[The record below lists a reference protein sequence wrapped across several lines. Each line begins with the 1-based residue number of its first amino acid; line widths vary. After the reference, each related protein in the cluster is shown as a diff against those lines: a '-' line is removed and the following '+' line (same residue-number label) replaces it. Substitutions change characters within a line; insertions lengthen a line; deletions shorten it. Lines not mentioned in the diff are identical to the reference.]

1 MNDIHGF
8 FFVPPIENNYIGH
21 QFAEIYR
28 DRIYA
33 PFVEGKTDMTILD
46 IGANIGATAYYFSRY
61 AKTVYAVEPSLEQFD
76 ILARMIAFNKIKNIV
91 PVNKA
96 IYIKN
101 GTFPLFHNKN
111 KTMYSLHQNVN
122 DNSSPSE
129 DVETITI
136 QGLMDTNKIDEVDLM
151 KLDVE
156 GSEVEI
162 LSSTSFKEV
171 ASRIKTIITERHAWS
186 GRHENQLIDAL
197 KDVGYQVNQIPTS
210 ADVLVATR

>member
-151 KLDVE
+151 KFDVE

-210 ADVLVATR
+210 ADVL